1 MSLQL
6 LDLTSELAMFPT
18 LDENQEAVSV
28 AIKGFASV
36 EIADREGEI
45 ASPLDFDIETFM
57 NSPTLLEN
65 HKFLKDEF
73 GNEVSSGKVTSA
85 VPAYLADMGSDLE
98 WAVKSIKTNEVVNTY
113 PKDKVPNLKSGDRG
127 LFVTA
132 EVTNKM
138 SVKRVLSG
146 ELGGLSWRG
155 LTLSTK
161 QGGLNR
167 LRKIDLFE
175 ISLVHIP
182 AVSQA
187 TFVVGKSVSDKSSWQ
202 SIEKDNVRVF
212 KMRFEK
218 SRFSNAELVSKY
230 LETHNLQSQDISE
243 TNDHYFAVLQR
254 PSLFQVEKSFAIPM
268 GGVSVIAAPFKDE
281 DMTSVAELVGHVTT
295 HPVKRDSKMPDSA
308 NVEEKVV
315 QKLYLLDDSLLAQ
328 FPKSKVA
335 LQKSADLE
343 DGSKLEVYSFE
354 YIPNEGLTSTAAPE
368 AKTEVKTEDA
378 AEKVD
383 APAKTET
390 PVDNDVVASLKQQL
404 QELRDMVASL
414 KNPQPV
420 AQEKSPEDEVA
431 ALKAQIEQATA
442 SAQES
447 QKKLE
452 LVVSAFNKLVP
463 EQPTRSESLKSVKHD
478 TKNESK
484 KIGDIFA
491 SVLPFEG

>member
-6 LDLTSELAMFPT
+6 LDLTSELAMFAP
-18 LDENQEAVSV
+18 LDQTQEAVSV

-36 EIADREGEI
+36 ETVDREGEI

-73 GNEVSSGKVTSA
+73 GNEISSGKVTSA
-85 VPAYLADMGSDLE
+85 VPAYLADIGNELE
-98 WAVKSIKTNEVVNTY
+98 WAVKSIKTNEQFNTY
-113 PKDKVPNLKSGDRG
+113 PKAKVPNLKAGDRG
-127 LFVTA
+127 LFITA
-132 EVTNKM
+132 EVTNPISLRK
-138 SVKRVLSG
+138 VLSG

-155 LTLSTK
+155 LTLSEK
-161 QGGLNR
+161 QGGINR

-187 TFVVGKSVSDKSSWQ
+187 TFIVGKSVNDKSSWQ

-218 SRFSNAELVSKY
+218 SRFANAELVSKY
-230 LETHNLQSQDISE
+230 LETHELQSQDISE

-268 GGVSVIAAPFKDE
+268 GGISVIAAPFKDE
-281 DMTSVAELVGHVTT
+281 DMTSVAELVGHITT
-295 HPVKRDSKMPDSA
+295 HPVKRDSKMPESA
-308 NVEEKVV
+308 KVEEKVV

-354 YIPNEGLTSTAAPE
+354 YIPNEGLTAVAETE
-368 AKTEVKTEDA
+368 AKTETE
-378 AEKVD
+378 
-383 APAKTET
+383 TET
-390 PVDNDVVASLKQQL
+390 PAKPAEAAIENEVVAALKQQL

-414 KNPQPV
+414 KTPEAP
-420 AQEKSPEDEVA
+420 APEKSPEDEVA
-431 ALKAQIEQATA
+431 ALKVQIEQATTA
-442 SAQES
+442 AQES